1 METTLKSS
9 PVNVKSLAV
18 KNGLIWAA
26 INIAIFLVIYYVKV
40 DLMGSFAFTGIQML
54 VGIGLAVYFCIDMRK
69 QIGGYWSFK
78 EALSNIF
85 IMFFVQ
91 ALVVY
96 FFTVIFAKFIEPD
109 YVVQMKEI
117 TQKSATAMLEKMGL
131 EQEKIDEAVA
141 KMEGDSEKQFNP
153 GLVDMLKSLAF
164 ISIMYFIG
172 ALIFAA
178 IFKRERPVFALAPE
192 E

>member
-1 METTLKSS
+1 METTLQSS
-9 PVNVKSLAV
+9 PVNAKSLAV

-26 INIAIFLVIYYVKV
+26 INIAIFLVIYYVKA

-109 YVVQMKEI
+109 YVVKMKEI
-117 TQKSATAMLEKMGL
+117 TQNTTTAMLEKMGMD
-131 EQEKIDEAVA
+131 QEKIDEAIS
-141 KMEGDSEKQFNP
+141 KMDKDLDGQFNP
-153 GLVDMLKSLAF
+153 GLFDMLKSIAF
-164 ISIMYFIG
+164 VSIGYFIG

-178 IFKRERPVFALAPE
+178 IFKRERPVFASAPE

>member
-9 PVNVKSLAV
+9 SVNVKSLAL

-26 INIAIFLVIYYVKV
+26 INIAIFLVIYYVKA
-40 DLMGSFAFTGIQML
+40 DLMGSFAFSGIQML

-78 EALSNIF
+78 EALSSIF
-85 IMFFVQ
+85 LMFFVQ

-96 FFTVIFAKFIEPD
+96 FFTIIFGKFIEPD
-109 YVVQMKEI
+109 YVAKMKEI
-117 TQKSATAMLEKMGL
+117 TQNTATAMLEKVGMD
-131 EQEKIDEAVA
+131 QEKIDQAISDMDKKSEA
-141 KMEGDSEKQFNP
+141 QFNP
-153 GLVDMLKSLAF
+153 GFVDILKSIAF
-164 ISIMYFIG
+164 IAFSYFIG

-178 IFKRERPVFALAPE
+178 IFKRDHPVFASAPE

>member
-1 METTLKSS
+1 METTLKMSD
-9 PVNVKSLAV
+9 VNLRSLAL

-54 VGIGLAVYFCIDMRK
+54 VGIGLAVYFCMDMRK

-78 EALSNIF
+78 DALGSIF
-85 IMFFVQ
+85 LMFIVQ
-91 ALVVY
+91 AAIVY
-96 FFTVIFAKFIEPD
+96 FFTIIFGKYIEPG
-109 YVVQMKEI
+109 YVVKMKDI
-117 TQKSATAMLEKMGL
+117 MQNTATTMLEKMGMD
-131 EQEKIDEAVA
+131 QEKIDQAVA
-141 KMEGDSEKQFNP
+141 DMEKKSDAQFNP
-153 GLVDMLKSLAF
+153 GFFDMLKSLAF
-164 ISIMYFIG
+164 IAFGYFIG

-178 IFKRERPVFALAPE
+178 IFKKEPPVFASAPE

>member
-9 PVNVKSLAV
+9 APDLKSLAL

-26 INIAIFLVIYYVKV
+26 INIAIFLIIYYVKP
-40 DLMGSFAFTGIQML
+40 DMMGNFAFVAIQML

-78 EALSNIF
+78 EALTNIF

-91 ALVVY
+91 AVLVY
-96 FFTVIFAKFIEPD
+96 SFTLIFGKFIEPE
-109 YVVQMKEI
+109 YVVKMKEI
-117 TQKSATAMLEKMGL
+117 TQKSAVAMLEKFGMA
-131 EQEKIDEAVA
+131 QDKIDEAVA
-141 KMEGDSEKQFNP
+141 KMDKDSEAQFNP
-153 GLVDMLKSLAF
+153 GFFGILKGMAF
-164 ISIMYFIG
+164 MSIGYFIG

-178 IFKRERPVFALAPE
+178 IFKRERPVFAPAPE
-192 E
+192 V

>member
-141 KMEGDSEKQFNP
+141 KMESDSEKQFNP
-153 GLVDMLKSLAF
+153 GLVDMLKSIAF

>member
-26 INIAIFLVIYYVKV
+26 INIAIFLVIYYVKA
-40 DLMGSFAFTGIQML
+40 DLMGSFAFFGIQIL
-54 VGIGLAVYFCIDMRK
+54 VGIGLAVYFCMDMRK

-78 EALSNIF
+78 DAFLGILLML
-85 IMFFVQ
+85 IVQ
-91 ALVVY
+91 AIIVY
-96 FFTVIFAKFIEPD
+96 FFTILFGKYIEPD
-109 YVVQMKEI
+109 YVIKMKEI
-117 TQKSATAMLEKMGL
+117 MQNSTTNLLEKMGADQ
-131 EQEKIDEAVA
+131 EQIDQAMSDMDKTSEA
-141 KMEGDSEKQFNP
+141 QFNP
-153 GLVDMLKSLAF
+153 GIFDVLKSLGF
-164 ISIMYFIG
+164 IMLMYSIG

-178 IFKRERPVFALAPE
+178 IFKKERPVFALAPE

>member
-1 METTLKSS
+1 METTLNSS
-9 PVNVKSLAV
+9 SVNAKSLAV

-26 INIAIFLVIYYVKV
+26 INIAIFLVVYYVKA

-96 FFTVIFAKFIEPD
+96 FFTVIFANQFVNNKKLMKVIDFLAVLFLLLLAYLFYAYSGQTTQNHNYLQQ
-109 YVVQMKEI
+109 YVQYSPFLIGMVLCALNFLQI
-117 TQKSATAMLEKMGL
+117 PILE
-131 EQEKIDEAVA
+131 
-141 KMEGDSEKQFNP
+141 
-153 GLVDMLKSLAF
+153 
-164 ISIMYFIG
+164 
-172 ALIFAA
+172 
-178 IFKRERPVFALAPE
+178 
-192 E
+192 

>member
-141 KMEGDSEKQFNP
+141 KMESDSEKQFNP
-153 GLVDMLKSLAF
+153 GLFDMLKSLAF